1 MSALPA
7 GLQPIL
13 FGLGALT
20 YAKHPEGILE
30 FQKRRSLAR
39 VQRVID
45 RFKGRGKA
53 GAPDAAGPSD
63 SPVAA
68 AAGQA

>member
-1 MSALPA
+1 MGALPP
-7 GLQPIL
+7 GLQTIL

-39 VQRVID
+39 VQRMID
-45 RFKGRGKA
+45 RFKGRGA
-53 GAPDAAGPSD
+53 SDAPETPDAA
-63 SPVAA
+63 VTTAA
-68 AAGQA
+68 ASGGA